1 MEGSIEVS
9 AEQRKVLLAAYRY
22 GKDARTARRAH
33 IVLLLAEGWSH
44 REVRAIT
51 FASFDLI
58 GECAASFR
66 RGGSAAVVQ
75 AADEEPLVLPRW
87 LLVVQRW
94 LQQNSPQDFGY
105 FRSRWSCALL
115 AETLAWEERIR
126 VSGEAVR
133 RGLAQLGWVWRRPR
147 PVVGLTDP
155 EYDVKVHQ
163 ISELLRT
170 LPQDETAL
178 FQDEVDVNLNP
189 KIGSAW
195 MPRGQQAEVQTP
207 GNNEKRHVSGALH
220 WRTGK
225 LFVSAPT
232 KRRNSQQFVE
242 HLDDLRRNLRSYSK
256 LHVICDNAIFHR
268 SRAVQKYL
276 AEWGHRI
283 CLHFLPKYAPE
294 TNPIERVW
302 WHLHETITRNHRCT
316 SLEELLDQAYNW
328 FAQNNTHYFEMRRI
342 FTLAA

>member
-9 AEQRKVLLAAYRY
+9 AAERKILLATYRY

-58 GECAASFR
+58 GECANAFR
-66 RGGSAAVVQ
+66 QGGSAAVVQ
-75 AADEEPLVLPRW
+75 PVEKPAVLPRW

-94 LQQNSPQDFGY
+94 LQQKTPQDFGY

-115 AETLAWEERIR
+115 AEVLAWEERIR
-126 VSGEAVR
+126 VSSEAVR

-155 EYDVKVHQ
+155 DHDAKVQQ
-163 ISELLRT
+163 IRDLLAS
-170 LPQDETAL
+170 LPDDETAL

-207 GNNEKRHVSGALH
+207 GNNEKRHVSGSLH
-220 WRTGK
+220 WRTGR

-232 KRRNSQQFVE
+232 KHRNSQQFLA
-242 HLDDLRRNLRSYSK
+242 HLDDLRHNLRGYSR
-256 LHVICDNAIFHR
+256 LHLICDNAIFHR

-276 AEWGHRI
+276 AKWGHRI
-283 CLHFLPKYAPE
+283 RIHFLPKYAPE

-302 WHLHETITRNHRCT
+302 WHLHETITRNHRC
-316 SLEELLDQAYNW
+316 SPLDQLLSQAYNW
-328 FAQNNTHYFEMRRI
+328 FSQNSTHYFEMRKI

>member
-1 MEGSIEVS
+1 MDGSIELS
-9 AEQRKVLLAAYRY
+9 AAERKVLLSAYRF
-22 GKDARTARRAH
+22 GNDARVARRAH

-58 GECAASFR
+58 SECARAFR
-66 RGGSAAVVQ
+66 QGGSAAVVQ
-75 AADEEPLVLPRW
+75 PTEEPLVLLRW
-87 LLVVQRW
+87 LLIVHCW
-94 LQQNSPQDFGY
+94 LQQTTPQDFGY
-105 FRSRWSCALL
+105 FRSRWSCAIL
-115 AETLAWEERIR
+115 AETLAWEAGIR
-126 VSGEAVR
+126 VSSEVVR

-155 EYDVKVHQ
+155 DYDAKVQ
-163 ISELLRT
+163 KISDLLES
-170 LPQDETAL
+170 LPDEETAL

-195 MPRGQQAEVQTP
+195 MPRGEQAEVQTP
-207 GNNEKRHVSGALH
+207 GNNEKCHVSGSLH
-220 WRTGK
+220 WRTGR
-225 LFVSAPT
+225 LFVSSPS

-242 HLDDLRRNLRSYSK
+242 HLDDLRRSLRGYSK
-256 LHVICDNAIFHR
+256 IHVICDNAIFHR
-268 SRAVQKYL
+268 SRAVQQYL

-302 WHLHETITRNHRCT
+302 WHLHETITRNHRCST
-316 SLEELLDQAYNW
+316 LEQLLDQAYAW
-328 FAQNNTHYFEMRRI
+328 FEQNNTHYFEMRKV
-342 FTLAA
+342 FALAA